1 MIFFPART
9 KTIKMHLVAGVCALV
24 LRGSG
29 EMGGA
34 GAVRQE
40 DAAAGGGGE
49 AHAAPLTSGDGGVG
63 DEREGYEWVRAMCL
77 G

>member
-1 MIFFPART
+1 MVV
-9 KTIKMHLVAGVCALV
+9 VAA
-24 LRGSG
+24 
-29 EMGGA
+29 A
-34 GAVRQE
+34 G

-49 AHAAPLTSGDGGVG
+49 AHAAPMTSGDGGVG